1 MWVNNPARSLMSI
14 SALPAGSTS
23 SPNDPTST
31 DVRVKTLQA
40 KIQDWATCPTT
51 DPQTKKEIVGKL
63 QQQLDVVKASI
74 KSEQSKKSEGTSTS
88 TSDAMPARPNWV
100 SASSRFVD
108 VKV

>member
-74 KSEQSKKSEGTSTS
+74 KSEQSKKSEQVCGRKGLEGRLPSGKGS
-88 TSDAMPARPNWV
+88 VGADAYI
-100 SASSRFVD
+100 
-108 VKV
+108 